1 MEPTLAEV
9 EVLGRRCGLRKRGR
23 GAAVRRAKGLE
34 REPVAQLALLVAPV
48 TGITRLD
55 DCAGERIHL
64 PLDTAQVGFVG
75 AVAEHL
81 AAVALATARLRR
93 DHAGSA

>member
-9 EVLGRRCGLRKRGR
+9 DVLGRRCGLRKRGR

-34 REPVAQLALLVAPV
+34 RAPVAQLALLVSPV
-48 TGITRLD
+48 TGLAGLD

-64 PLDTAQVGFVG
+64 ALDAAQVGFVG
-75 AVAEHL
+75 VVVENLAVSEVVKAQ
-81 AAVALATARLRR
+81 LRR
-93 DHAGSA
+93 DHAGRA